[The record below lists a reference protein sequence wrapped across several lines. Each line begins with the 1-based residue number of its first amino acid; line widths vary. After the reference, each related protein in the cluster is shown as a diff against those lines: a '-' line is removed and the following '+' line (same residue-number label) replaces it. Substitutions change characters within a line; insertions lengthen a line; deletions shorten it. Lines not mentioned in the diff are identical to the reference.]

1 MKINMPVTQKEIELS
16 DTSSI
21 VSKTDL
27 KGHITYINRDFIEIS
42 GFVESEL
49 IGKNHNI
56 IRHPDM
62 PPGAFADLW
71 NTVKAGKPWNGM
83 VKNRCKNG
91 DHYWVEANVA
101 PLREKGEVTGYMSVR
116 SKATRQQIDE
126 ADALY
131 NDFRAGKVS
140 KEGIF
145 AKLSRYINDAPIMAK
160 AGVLIA
166 FPILA
171 ILGYDLIGSESETKL
186 LEVFAVAAVTATIS
200 LLALRKYVVLPI
212 RRATD
217 AANAIADGDFSFRIC
232 TKANDEAGRMM
243 QAIKAMQIRIG
254 FEVSNNKKI
263 ADEGIR
269 LQTALDNSTSA
280 FTFGDSDNK
289 LQYIN
294 ATAKAIWQEMA
305 REISKAHPQF
315 NVDSMMG
322 NNIGQY
328 FENANERAIF
338 AEKLNAPRTIELS
351 MYGHHFKLNV
361 VPVYNPQGEYLGRM
375 TQWNDRTAEVLA
387 EKEVSRLVDEAV
399 AGNLSER
406 VDTLKLPEG
415 FVKDTGVGIN
425 KILDAVI
432 GPLNVAAKYVE
443 EISKGNI
450 PTKITDTYNGDFNTV
465 KNNLNQCIDAVNT
478 LVVDANLLAQAAV
491 DGRLSTRADASKHQ
505 GDFRKI
511 VEGVN
516 NTLDSVIGP
525 LNVAANYVER
535 ISHGDIP
542 ERITDHYNGDF
553 NTIKDN
559 LNTCIDA
566 VNKLVSDANMLSEA
580 AADGRVTVRAD
591 AGAHQGDFR
600 KVVEGVNAT
609 LETIV
614 APIIIVKEAAETI
627 NTAAGEISSG
637 NNDLSSRT
645 EQQASSLEETA
656 ASMEELASTVKQNAE
671 NAKQANQ
678 LALAASGVAIKGG
691 EVVGQ
696 VVTTMANINESA
708 RKIEDIISVIDGIAF
723 QTNILALN
731 AAVEAAR
738 AGEQGRGFAVVAGE
752 VRNLAQRSASAAK
765 EIKELI
771 TDSVNKTTEGTAQ
784 VENAGKT
791 MEEIVTSVKR
801 VSDIIAEIAAAS
813 NEQSTGIDQV
823 NQAVTS
829 MDEVTQQNAA
839 LVEEAAAAA
848 ESLVEQ
854 ANQLNEAVSV
864 FKLGNQSTS
873 ERRVKSNPMRANYSG
888 VKSKTASKSVT
899 APTKT
904 VVKTGT
910 DDGEWEEF

>member
-27 KGHITYINRDFIEIS
+27 KGHITYINRDFMEIS

-62 PPGAFADLW
+62 PPEAFADLW

-116 SKATRQQIDE
+116 SKATRQQMDE

-131 NDFRAGKVS
+131 KDLRAGKVQ
-140 KEGIF
+140 KEGLI
-145 AKLSRYINDAPIMAK
+145 AKLSRYIADAPLMLKVGA
-160 AGVLIA
+160 LISL
-166 FPILA
+166 PIFSL
-171 ILGYDLIGSESETKL
+171 LLWFNDEPVMKL
-186 LEVFAVAAVTATIS
+186 LEIATVSSIAAIAS
-200 LLALRKYVVLPI
+200 LFALRKYVILPI
-212 RRATD
+212 KRATD
-217 AANAIADGDFSFRIC
+217 AANAIADGDFNFRIC

-294 ATAKAIWQEMA
+294 ATAKAIWQEMSA
-305 REISKAHPQF
+305 EISKVHAHF
-315 NVDSMMG
+315 NIDSMIG

-338 AEKLNAPRTIELS
+338 GEKLNTPRSIELS

-443 EISKGNI
+443 EISNGNI
-450 PTKITDTYNGDFNTV
+450 PAKITDTYNGDFNTV
-465 KNNLNQCIDAVNT
+465 KNNLNQCIDAVNA

-491 DGRLSTRADASKHQ
+491 EGRLSTRADASKHQ

-566 VNKLVSDANMLSEA
+566 VNKLVSDAKMLSEA

-591 AGAHQGDFR
+591 ASAHQGDFR

-678 LALAASGVAIKGG
+678 LAMAASGVAIKGG

-771 TDSVNKTTEGTAQ
+771 SDSVSKTTEGTAQ

-864 FKLGNQSTS
+864 FKLDNENKV
-873 ERRVKSNPMRANYSG
+873 ERRLKANPMRTNYNAIKPK
-888 VKSKTASKSVT
+888 VETKSVAT
-899 APTKT
+899 PTKT
-904 VVKTGT
+904 SFKTGT

>member
-1 MKINMPVTQKEIELS
+1 MKINMPVTQKEIELI

-27 KGHITYINRDFIEIS
+27 KGHITYINRDFMEIS

-62 PPGAFADLW
+62 PPEAFADLW

-126 ADALY
+126 AEALY
-131 NDFRAGKVS
+131 KDLRAGKVI
-140 KEGIF
+140 KEGLF
-145 AKLSRYINDAPIMAK
+145 AKLSRYIADAPIMLK
-160 AGVLIA
+160 VGILIA
-166 FPILA
+166 LPILS
-171 ILGYDLIGSESETKL
+171 LLVWFNNEPLTKL
-186 LEVFAVAAVTATIS
+186 FEIATVGAIAAIAS
-200 LLALRKYVVLPI
+200 LFALRKYVVSPI
-212 RRATD
+212 KRATD

-232 TKANDEAGRMM
+232 TKGNDEAGRMM

-294 ATAKAIWQEMA
+294 STAKAIWQEMA
-305 REISKAHPQF
+305 AEISKVHAHF
-315 NVDSMMG
+315 KIDSMIG

-338 AEKLNAPRTIELS
+338 AEKLNAPRTLELS
-351 MYGHHFKLNV
+351 MYGRHFKLNV

-443 EISKGNI
+443 EISNGNI
-450 PTKITDTYNGDFNTV
+450 PGKITDTYNGDFNTV
-465 KNNLNQCIDAVNT
+465 KNNLNQCIDAVNA
-478 LVVDANLLAQAAV
+478 LVTDANLLAQAAV
-491 DGRLSTRADASKHQ
+491 EGRLSTRADASKHH

-525 LNVAANYVER
+525 LNVAANHVER
-535 ISHGDIP
+535 ISQGDIP

-566 VNKLVSDANMLSEA
+566 VNKLVLDTNMLSEA

-591 AGAHQGDFR
+591 ASAHQGDFR

-614 APIIIVKEAAETI
+614 APILIVKEAAETI

-678 LALAASGVAIKGG
+678 LAMAASGVAIKGG
-691 EVVGQ
+691 DVVGQ
-696 VVTTMANINESA
+696 VVMTMANINESA

-771 TDSVNKTTEGTAQ
+771 TDSVSKTTEGTAQ

-854 ANQLNEAVSV
+854 ANQLNEAMSV
-864 FKLGNQSTS
+864 FKLGNQSSS
-873 ERRVKSNPMRANYSG
+873 ERRVKSNPMRASYSG
-888 VKSKTASKSVT
+888 MKHKTASKSVS
-899 APTKT
+899 APVK
-904 VVKTGT
+904 VPVKTGT
-910 DDGEWEEF
+910 DDSEWEEF